1 MTSAMTI
8 VVVVIFAIA
17 FHCQWVYCSAVLSY
31 TIDEELAVGT
41 RVANIR
47 RDAVWL
53 ANGRSPE
60 VFNALR
66 FTILRLSSVATSYF
80 TVDEVSGEI
89 RTAEIIDRES
99 ICSSKST
106 APCVLR
112 IDIGVHPA
120 SYFEIIRAEVTV
132 LDVNDNAPVF
142 ASGNSYQLTVVESS
156 PVGSFFSVPGAT
168 DADSGDNGK
177 VEYQLREE
185 GNEEGNFRLVVG
197 RNRRSASEVDDV
209 KLKLVRPLD
218 REHRAGYQLTVLA
231 SDRGHATRK
240 TSTLTVDVTVGDVND
255 NAPRFERQSY
265 EISVLEDAPIG
276 TTLVRM
282 KAADPDSGEN
292 AQVRYRFSTRSQSTY
307 GDVFAI
313 DPTTGD
319 VVLLQSLAY
328 GPGDPLTAYQLSVV
342 AEDGG
347 PFPTPAHAA
356 LVVKVIDVND
366 HSPRIA
372 IDAPV
377 ANVDASSAG
386 SGGATQ
392 PEVAENSPEG
402 TFVAHV
408 TATDADTGANGIVRC
423 DLVHPPPADR
433 PHDFRLVQVYEGEY
447 QLLTA
452 REFDREISARQFA
465 AIRCSDGGTPPRS
478 TTRNVTVV
486 ITDQND
492 NVPTFT
498 MEIYEATVAENSPW
512 GTVVTR
518 LTASD
523 PDVGDNGR
531 VTFLLDRRDAT
542 GSASG
547 RRFHVDPDTGV
558 VTTLAGLDR
567 EATDEIEFA
576 VLASDAGN
584 TIGGGRQMARALVR
598 VHVADVDDESPT
610 FVRNDYAFSVSENLA
625 VGTKVGHVSAV
636 DLDSAPYN
644 AFSYRLRDAV
654 TEVDAAY
661 FRLDPETGLITTAA
675 VFDRERRA
683 TYRFSV
689 VAQSDTVRA
698 RVDVTS
704 VTVRVTDVNDNQPTF
719 IFPNDV
725 NNTVVVPLTSGRVA
739 FTTGGHIAVAQCE
752 ATDAD
757 EGPNARLSYDIV
769 DDESHPG
776 TFRIDRRSGR
786 VTLLADNIRL
796 RSGNVTFSLLIRV
809 SDDGSPSLS
818 TARTLNVVLFDDG
831 KLDDIDHAAWM
842 KSLASNSYEG
852 SRDDRYWLVTLALH
866 IFHYLFV
873 KCSFVAGARTSGTL
887 FHHHQCAHDSDSRVQ
902 VAQPL

>member
-1 MTSAMTI
+1 MSEQFQITGAIGRSLCMLLVLFLVAVPFIDHANMTSALSSA
-8 VVVVIFAIA
+8 VVVVIIAVA
-17 FHCQWVYCSAVLSY
+17 FHCHWVCCSTVLSY
-31 TIDEELAVGT
+31 TIDEELAVDT

-53 ANGRSPE
+53 AAKHPPE
-60 VFNALR
+60 VFNSLR
-66 FTILRLSSVATSYF
+66 FTILRLSGVTTSYF
-80 TVDEVSGEI
+80 AVDEVSGEI
-89 RTAEIIDRES
+89 RTAEIIDRETV
-99 ICSSKST
+99 CSPKST

-120 SYFEIIRAEVTV
+120 SYFEIIRAEVTI

-142 ASGNSYQLTVVESS
+142 ASGNSFQLTIVESS
-156 PVGSFFSVPGAT
+156 AVGSFFSLPGAT

-177 VEYQLREE
+177 VEYQLRDE
-185 GNEEGNFRLVVG
+185 GNEDGNFRLVVG

-218 REHRAGYQLTVLA
+218 REQRTGYQLTVLA
-231 SDRGHATRK
+231 SDRGHVTRQ
-240 TSTLTVDVTVGDVND
+240 TSTLTVDVTVEDVND

-328 GPGDPLTAYQLSVV
+328 GPGDPLTVYQLSVV

-347 PFPTPAHAA
+347 QFPTPAHAA

-386 SGGATQ
+386 SGSGTQ

-423 DLVHPPPADR
+423 DLVHPPPASR
-433 PHDFRLVQVYEGEY
+433 PHDFRLVSVYEGEY

-452 REFDREISARQFA
+452 RVFDREVSARQFA
-465 AIRCSDGGTPPRS
+465 AIRCSDGGTPARS
-478 TTRNVTVV
+478 TTRNVTIV

-492 NVPTFT
+492 NVPAFS
-498 MEIYEATVAENSPW
+498 MDIYEATVAENSPW

-518 LTASD
+518 LTATD

-531 VTFLLDRRDAT
+531 VTFLLDRRDAS

-567 EATDEIEFA
+567 EVTEDIEFA
-576 VLASDAGN
+576 VLASDAGS
-584 TIGGGRQMARALVR
+584 TVGGGRQMARAVVR

-610 FVRNDYAFSVSENLA
+610 FLRGDYAFSVSENLA
-625 VGTKVGHVSAV
+625 AGTRVGQVSAV

-654 TEVDAAY
+654 TEPDSAY
-661 FRLDPETGLITTAA
+661 FRLDPETGVITTAA

-698 RVDVTS
+698 RADITS
-704 VTVRVTDVNDNQPTF
+704 VSIRVTDVNDNQPTF
-719 IFPNDV
+719 VFPNDV
-725 NNTVVVPLTSGRVA
+725 NNTVAVPITSGRSILTSG
-739 FTTGGHIAVAQCE
+739 GHIVVAQCE
-752 ATDAD
+752 AIDDD

-769 DDESHPG
+769 DDEAHPG
-776 TFRIDRRSGR
+776 TFRIDRTSGH
-786 VTLLADNIRL
+786 VTMLTDNIRL
-796 RSGNVTFSLLIRV
+796 RSANVTFSLLIRV

-818 TARTLNVVLFDDG
+818 SMRTLNVVLFDDG
-831 KLDDIDHAAWM
+831 EPDDMDYAAWM
-842 KSLASNSYEG
+842 KTLAANSYDG
-852 SRDDRYWLVTLALH
+852 SGDNRYPFVTIAALE
-866 IFHYLFV
+866 
-873 KCSFVAGARTSGTL
+873 
-887 FHHHQCAHDSDSRVQ
+887 
-902 VAQPL
+902 